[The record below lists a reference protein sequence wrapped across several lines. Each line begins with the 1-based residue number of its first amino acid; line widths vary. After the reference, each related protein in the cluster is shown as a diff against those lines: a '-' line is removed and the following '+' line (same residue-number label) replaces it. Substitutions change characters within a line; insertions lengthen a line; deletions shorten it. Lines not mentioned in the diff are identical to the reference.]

1 MSRGTAKIS
10 LLSADLESSK
20 TLTQD
25 NITVDFRIGDQKS
38 LIYVKGR
45 TFKSTESALFDVKD
59 NDILEVYIYP

>member
-1 MSRGTAKIS
+1 MSKGIAKIS

-20 TLTQD
+20 TLNGN

-38 LIYVKGR
+38 LIYVSGR